1 MEADFHRAL
10 LPEVLDDL
18 RALADIDDNLID
30 AALQAVTDLA
40 ARRKIGKQLGDR
52 NVSGDLTGTRR
63 LRFDLPGQRPERFRI
78 VYRLQPDEQRPD
90 TIEVIA
96 IGPRGG
102 HTAYQAAAE
111 RLNPTDTD
119 P

>member
-1 MEADFHRAL
+1 MTPQQRW
-10 LPEVLDDL
+10 
-18 RALADIDDNLID
+18 
-30 AALQAVTDLA
+30 AVTRVATADRRGCRSPPSA
-40 ARRKIGKQLGDR
+40 VAR
-52 NVSGDLTGTRR
+52 SPRR

-102 HTAYQAAAE
+102 HAAYQAAAK